1 MEESRTHLPP
11 REAFAAAV
19 SSGFDVRSGDE
30 APVQFTLL
38 ECNTLVDTNVQEC
51 YTLLFRG
58 PADLPPVQG
67 IYALENDQ
75 LGRIKL
81 FLVPIRKD
89 AQGIYFE
96 AVMNHLLSH

>member
-11 REAFAAAV
+11 RDAFAAAV
-19 SSGFDVRSGDE
+19 SSGFVVRSGDE
-30 APVQFTLL
+30 SPIELTLL
-38 ECNTLVDTNVQEC
+38 ECNTLVDSTAQEC

-67 IYALENDQ
+67 IYSLENDQ
-75 LGRIKL
+75 LGKIDL
-81 FLVPIRKD
+81 FLVPIKRD
-89 AQGIYFE
+89 DHGIYLE